1 VLRPRTKQQGV
12 TLIELMIGLVIVG
25 ILFAAGGPAYSTWIK
40 SQQVRTAA
48 ESILNGI
55 QLARSTAVNNNAPTR
70 FNLCDTSSSWQVLA
84 ASSTAAAVSAADATC
99 GAGQA
104 VSAGNEI
111 RVQERT
117 NKEGSSSAGITA
129 NSTIPAPTTLPVT
142 DDGSRSITFD
152 SFGRVVS
159 PNADASNP
167 ITTIMVGAAGG
178 ARSLLV
184 IVQTGGGVRMCDP
197 SALLSAND
205 PRHC

>member
-1 VLRPRTKQQGV
+1 VLNLRLRQQGV

-25 ILFAAGGPAYSTWIK
+25 ILFAVGGPAYGTWIR

-55 QLARSTAVNNNAPTR
+55 QLARSTAVNNNTPAR
-70 FNLCDTSSSWQVLA
+70 FNLCDTVSSWQVLA
-84 ASSTAAAVSAADATC
+84 VSSAAAAVSAADTIC

-104 VSAGNEI
+104 VGAGNEI

-117 NKEGSSSAGITA
+117 NLEGSNSTGITA
-129 NSTIPAPTTLPVT
+129 TSTLPAPTTLPVT
-142 DDGSRSITFD
+142 DDGSRSITFN
-152 SFGRVVS
+152 SFGRVVT

-167 ITTIMVGAAGG
+167 MTTILVGATGG

-184 IVQTGGGVRMCDP
+184 IVQAGGSVRMCDP
-197 SALLSAND
+197 SLTND
-205 PRHC
+205 PRKC